1 MLLSHK
7 RFTTAASVRFS
18 GASSKNSADTTAHGR
33 HTSARK
39 QPGANLCVFHG
50 VIDALS
56 VKRVVL
62 SFAHLVPR
70 DDDNKQHEH
79 HYAEQERDDDEK
91 LTPATRPRCH
101 EDKR

>member
-1 MLLSHK
+1 MVA
-7 RFTTAASVRFS
+7 TAASVRFS
-18 GASSKNSADTTAHGR
+18 GAVSKKSAETTARGK

-56 VKRVVL
+56 AKRAVL